1 MYIIS
6 ILWAKIGYKLI
17 LLLSYQL
24 YEGSKEIFHIGTMY
38 QHIQK
43 DFECTDIYMYY
54 DKSFFKN
61 YLLIAC
67 IHNCL
72 FLNVYFLLHS
82 FHCMFHNYSIF
93 LYFCV

>member
-1 MYIIS
+1 MREAKRFFYIG
-6 ILWAKIGYKLI
+6 A
-17 LLLSYQL
+17 
-24 YEGSKEIFHIGTMY
+24 MY

-54 DKSFFKN
+54 DKFFFKN

-72 FLNVYFLLHS
+72 FLNVHLS
-82 FHCMFHNYSIF
+82 PS
-93 LYFCV
+93 